1 MDCADVELVYRV
13 GYAISRFY
21 PPVNNWLLSA
31 CARAGSKT
39 AILIAANDFLHKP
52 HTVHDTRV
60 KILADVKR
68 FAVEDRDPYAI
79 VLHAWVLS
87 QLKEYKESLALLRP
101 VMDSMYPTRDTQALD
116 PILSTA
122 IPKPWAV
129 YTFSLNELGRDK
141 DVNEV
146 QRMAATDYHDPEALM
161 VHAYNLLRSKQ
172 DPDRKQDASMKS
184 KDDFSEYEQLMC
196 LAATSGNGD
205 ACRRLGNFYFLKYLH
220 LKPITLDYVDD
231 HPQPDA
237 NRIAAAEE
245 RMRTEKASNTWNP
258 RGNPKTL
265 LEYLRYY
272 LHLDRSRDDYYM
284 LAMEWYLMAVNH
296 GDHLAALLLARQVY
310 QRQNQEYAF
319 SLLDKA
325 EEGDTI
331 RSRARALRIA
341 WLKGNNP
348 NIRDSYLDI

>member
-1 MDCADVELVYRV
+1 MDEWV
-13 GYAISRFY
+13 
-21 PPVNNWLLSA
+21 LSA

-39 AILIAANDFLHKP
+39 AILVAATNYLKKP
-52 HTVHDTRV
+52 HTLDDTRV

-79 VLHAWVLS
+79 VLHAWILS
-87 QLKEYKESLALLRP
+87 QRREYKESLALLRP
-101 VMDSMYPTRDTQALD
+101 IMDTMYPTRDTRAVD

-122 IPKPWAV
+122 IPKPWSV
-129 YTFSLNELGRDK
+129 YTHLLSQLGRDE
-141 DVNEV
+141 DVTEV
-146 QRMAATDYHDPEALM
+146 QRMAATDYHDPDALT
-161 VHAYNLLRSKQ
+161 VHAYNLLQSKQ
-172 DPDRKQDASMKS
+172 DPDREEDASMKS

-220 LKPITLDYVDD
+220 LKPITLEYVDD
-231 HPQPDA
+231 HPQPDI

-245 RMRTEKASNTWNP
+245 RMRNEKANKTWNP

-272 LHLDRSRDDYYM
+272 LRLGRSRDDYYL
-284 LAMEWYLMAVNH
+284 LAIEWYTLGFQY
-296 GDHLAALLLARQVY
+296 GDPQAALLLARQMYEV
-310 QRQNQEYAF
+310 QMPERAAG
-319 SLLDKA
+319 LLKFA
-325 EEGDTI
+325 EEGEAI
-331 RSRARALRIA
+331 RNPAKALRMA
-341 WLKGNNP
+341 WVEGKNP